1 MILLICCADS
11 SRHMTVFCQSILDFI
26 CHHGITIFII
36 ILMCGQEII
45 NLLKCMNTIIIIC
58 IDHRK
63 RTADRIDTT
72 EDRMAG
78 TKRFHSSFRHF
89 KSFRKIGK
97 FLVYIGDLH
106 NFTHAVSDTLSE
118 VCLIFFFYDKYNFLK
133 SCSFCIIN
141 RKIHNDVSLCID
153 RIDLL

>member
-1 MILLICCADS
+1 
-11 SRHMTVFCQSILDFI
+11 
-26 CHHGITIFII
+26 
-36 ILMCGQEII
+36 
-45 NLLKCMNTIIIIC
+45 MNTIIIIC

-63 RTADRIDTT
+63 RTADRINTT

-141 RKIHNDVSLCID
+141 RKIHNNVPLCIN
-153 RIDLL
+153 RVDLLQTTISTSHSCCHDYQNRFFHCIFLLACCYFTFSDKI